1 MAAPLPDGAGGVNH
15 VFCGQFITLCNLGL
29 PGLTA
34 VEGTAKLGKIPEE
47 QEQFQM
53 ECGGYLFDVAEVADK
68 MIRKVRVTKIQ
79 EKEQTTENE

>member
-1 MAAPLPDGAGGVNH
+1 M
-15 VFCGQFITLCNLGL
+15 
-29 PGLTA
+29 
-34 VEGTAKLGKIPEE
+34 PEE

>member
-1 MAAPLPDGAGGVNH
+1 MDRRSDNFLEELEELFNIHFECEDIDTINGYM
-15 VFCGQFITLCNLGL
+15 IY
-29 PGLTA
+29 
-34 VEGTAKLGKIPEE
+34 KLGKIPEE